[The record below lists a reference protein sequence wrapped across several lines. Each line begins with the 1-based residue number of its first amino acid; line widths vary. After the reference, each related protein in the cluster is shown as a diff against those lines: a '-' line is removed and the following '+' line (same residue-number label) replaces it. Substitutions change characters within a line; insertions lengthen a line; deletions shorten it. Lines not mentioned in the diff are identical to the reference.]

1 MSTAWSQVVGAE
13 PLDGATLCGS
23 SATSVGSL
31 WTRPWLHWTMCPAGG
46 LPLCPGHL
54 STVILG
60 TAANS
65 PFLPLGEE
73 AESLGRPVLLSRGPV
88 LPLSSPTPSSTKPVP
103 RACPPGPPPPSLT
116 RCRAGPSGLP
126 VLPARRFCALSPA
139 PPARPA
145 ATPGAAAGLPVLA
158 APEPAVLQHQLVGR
172 LGGARQGGGG
182 AQGQRQGEGQQPHEE
197 RHGASGRGPRE
208 VRAPPPRARLSRRRA
223 GGSGR
228 EGRGSRAPPPLTR
241 SPRCAAPPQPQA
253 RAPRCALPGATG
265 HPAAQRVWGAGS
277 GDSGGGR
284 GGGVLGSS
292 HVSVL
297 QARSLPSSEVP
308 PWSEATKLWG
318 RGVTDGHR

>member
-1 MSTAWSQVVGAE
+1 MGFGRCHLVRLQCHICRRFPDKALAALDHVPCRVGFLSALATFPRLFWARPPTPPSYPWERKLKASVVR
-13 PLDGATLCGS
+13 CS
-23 SATSVGSL
+23 
-31 WTRPWLHWTMCPAGG
+31 CPEG
-46 LPLCPGHL
+46 
-54 STVILG
+54 
-60 TAANS
+60 
-65 PFLPLGEE
+65 
-73 AESLGRPVLLSRGPV
+73 RGPV

-103 RACPPGPPPPSLT
+103 RACPPGPPPPSRT

-182 AQGQRQGEGQQPHEE
+182 AQGQRQGEGQQPQEE
-197 RHGASGRGPRE
+197 RHGARGRGPRE

-228 EGRGSRAPPPLTR
+228 EGRGSRAPPPPTR
-241 SPRCAAPPQPQA
+241 RPRCAAPPQPQA

-277 GDSGGGR
+277 GDSVAGGA
-284 GGGVLGSS
+284 VVCWVPHTSLSS
-292 HVSVL
+292 RP
-297 QARSLPSSEVP
+297 AACPAPRSLPGLRLQNSGGE
-308 PWSEATKLWG
+308 G
-318 RGVTDGHR
+318 